1 MGNTID
7 GTQAEYVRIPHAVSS
22 LYKLPGTVDL
32 GDAVMLSD
40 VLPTGLECGTLNGK
54 VKPGSTV
61 AIIGAGAIGM
71 SVMLTSQLYSPSLLV
86 VVDIDDAR
94 LALAKSFGAH
104 NTVNSKA
111 ADAAK
116 QLMAMTNDEGFD
128 TVVEAV
134 GIPATFELCQQLV
147 APGGVIANVG
157 VHGKEVD
164 LHLETLWDRN
174 ISITTRLVDAVT
186 TPMLLKLFNTN
197 KLNTSR
203 LITHRYSFNEC
214 ETAYDTFKAAADHK
228 ALKVLISM

>member
-1 MGNTID
+1 LGNTID
-7 GTQAEYVRIPHAVSS
+7 GTQAEYVRVPHAVSS

-174 ISITTRLVDAVT
+174 ISKSCFALPPMIPSYVALYVLGSRHRTTT
-186 TPMLLKLFNTN
+186 
-197 KLNTSR
+197 
-203 LITHRYSFNEC
+203 C
-214 ETAYDTFKAAADHK
+214 DHF
-228 ALKVLISM
+228 L